1 MSYAAGVSSGIWRNA
16 LLIAVTCGWLLSQ
29 SIQAQKPKLSKGTRG
44 DAVAGRD
51 NDGDQLPASER
62 AQFQAAAEYSRKSGG
77 YTLLVMKRGEVVF
90 EDYAEGWHAGRPHM
104 LASGTKSFSGILAL
118 CAEQDGLLKL
128 DERVAGT
135 LTEWQTDDRKSKI
148 TIRQLLSLTSG
159 LDGGGIGRPPSYR
172 DAVRLAEVTAEPG
185 EKFQYGPVPF
195 QCFGEV
201 LRRKLA
207 PSHESVE
214 QYLHRRVLDPIGLKV
229 ARWQKDGEG
238 HLHLPSGAFL
248 TAREWARFGELIRLK
263 GRVGEKQIFP
273 ADKLQQCLEGSKANP
288 AYGLTFW
295 LNPDPELALRAPRL
309 ATALRERTGRTEE
322 PLDVVMAAGLGKQ
335 RCYIIPSLEMVI
347 VRQGQSSPREFSDRQ
362 FLQLLLAGP

>member
-1 MSYAAGVSSGIWRNA
+1 M
-16 LLIAVTCGWLLSQ
+16 AVTCGLMLSQ
-29 SIQAQKPKLSKGTRG
+29 SVLAQKPKLLEGTRR
-44 DAVAGRD
+44 DAATGKD
-51 NDGDQLPASER
+51 NGGDQLSESER
-62 AQFQAAAEYSRKSGG
+62 ARFQAAAEYSRKAGG
-77 YTLLVMKRGEVVF
+77 YTLLVMKQGEVVF

-128 DERVAGT
+128 DECVAGT
-135 LTEWQTDDRKSKI
+135 LTEWQTDSRKSRI

-172 DAVRLAEVTAEPG
+172 DAVRLADATAEPG

-207 PSHESVE
+207 PGHETVE

-229 ARWQKDGEG
+229 AHWQKDSDG
-238 HLHLPSGAFL
+238 HPHLPSGAFL
-248 TAREWARFGELIRLK
+248 TAREWARFGELVRRK
-263 GRVGEKQIFP
+263 GRAGEKQIFP

-295 LNPDPELALRAPRL
+295 LNPDPEPGLRAPRL
-309 ATALRERTGRTEE
+309 ATALRERTGRIEE

-335 RCYIIPSLEMVI
+335 RCCIIPSQEMVI

-362 FLQLLLAGP
+362 LLKLLLAGP